1 MSSAPEQSCS
11 ILVKAGDDFAIRH
24 LTSALNTQDILHRN
38 VSVLSG
44 LHWGFLCCSLWY
56 WLMESFQGF
65 LSLWSGGSRLL
76 RAEVCGKLLGNW
88 NLPLQGRLC
97 KWSWRASSGN
107 SCPSEEAGLSSRM
120 FATYTVPEGPT
131 LGYPLCW
138 CCFVILSFWTRGPE
152 FAFCIKPKLHSQSC
166 EERKDASEGSQLL
179 VQKRSQPLWP
189 RLLSGVGQPGL
200 RIGGKKHHE
209 S

>member
-1 MSSAPEQSCS
+1 MQRSREGWRWLCCKRPGIGLEHPRYSTQECVCFIRTSLGLPLPALCDTGPWHPSKVFCHS
-11 ILVKAGDDFAIRH
+11 GLV
-24 LTSALNTQDILHRN
+24 
-38 VSVLSG
+38 G
-44 LHWGFLCCSLWY
+44 LHW
-56 WLMESFQGF
+56 
-65 LSLWSGGSRLL
+65 L

-97 KWSWRASSGN
+97 RWSWRAAGGN

-120 FATYTVPEGPT
+120 FATYTVPEGPA

-138 CCFVILSFWTRGPE
+138 RCSVILSFWTRGPE

-166 EERKDASEGSQLL
+166 EERKDALEGSQCTLL

-189 RLLSGVGQPGL
+189 RLLSGVGQPRL